1 MRTLLIVTSILYA
14 WGIGAPARAQ
24 ILQVGAS
31 TSESTEQASQTWQI
45 LDYLAD
51 DYRGAVTDGKIT
63 SASEYAEMRE
73 FAEAVRT
80 HLRTLP
86 TVPTSST
93 LQAAGER
100 LARSIAE
107 RDAADVVATQAH
119 ALADALLVAY
129 PIPTAPLAPPDLAR
143 GARIY
148 ATSCAGCHG

>member
-93 LQAAGER
+93 LQAVGE
-100 LARSIAE
+100 E
-107 RDAADVVATQAH
+107 RRMGESFQDV
-119 ALADALLVAY
+119 
-129 PIPTAPLAPPDLAR
+129 
-143 GARIY
+143 G
-148 ATSCAGCHG
+148 